1 MATVE
6 ESIREEED
14 GTLSFGNFKLTE
26 KKKVS
31 DFEHGG
37 DTYKVKTFAEITKL
51 EKNEAFLYES
61 YPGTAV
67 FHFEESEDGIMFDMD
82 AENDAQIT
90 LGLEENTKY
99 AVIIN
104 GEYAETISTGVGG
117 KLSFS
122 AASVEDEL
130 TNVEIK
136 RLD

>member
-6 ESIREEED
+6 EIIREEED
-14 GTLSFGNFKLTE
+14 GTLSFGNFKLSE

-31 DFEHGG
+31 DFGHGG

-67 FHFEESEDGIMFDMD
+67 FHFEESEDGIIFDMD

>member
-6 ESIREEED
+6 EIIREEED
-14 GTLSFGNFKLTE
+14 GTISFGNFKLSE
-26 KKKVS
+26 KQKIS

-67 FHFEESEDGIMFDMD
+67 FHFEESEDGIIFDMD

-99 AVIIN
+99 AVVIN
-104 GEYAETISTGVGG
+104 GEYAETITTGVGG

-136 RLD
+136 KLD

>member
-1 MATVE
+1 MAIVE
-6 ESIREEED
+6 EIIREEED
-14 GTLSFGNFKLTE
+14 GTISFGNFKLSS
-26 KKKVS
+26 KQKVS

-37 DTYKVKTFAEITKL
+37 DTYKVKTFEEITKL

-67 FHFEESEDGIMFDMD
+67 FHFEESEEGVVFDMD
-82 AENDAQIT
+82 AEGDAQIT
-90 LGLEENTKY
+90 IGLEENVKY
-99 AVIIN
+99 AVVIN
-104 GEYAETISTGVGG
+104 GEYAETITTGIGG

-136 RLD
+136 KLD

>member
-6 ESIREEED
+6 EIIREEED
-14 GTLSFGNFKLTE
+14 GTISFGNFKLSE
-26 KKKVS
+26 KQKVS

-37 DTYKVKTFAEITKL
+37 DTYKVKTYAEITKL

-67 FHFEESEDGIMFDMD
+67 FHFEESEDGIIFDMD

-99 AVIIN
+99 AVVIN
-104 GEYAETISTGVGG
+104 GEYAETISTGIGG

-136 RLD
+136 KLD

>member
-6 ESIREEED
+6 EIIREEED
-14 GTLSFGNFKLTE
+14 GTISFGNFKLSE
-26 KKKVS
+26 KQKVS

-67 FHFEESEDGIMFDMD
+67 FHFEESEDGIIFDMD

-99 AVIIN
+99 AVVIN
-104 GEYAETISTGVGG
+104 GEYAETISTGIGG

-136 RLD
+136 KLD

>member
-1 MATVE
+1 
-6 ESIREEED
+6 
-14 GTLSFGNFKLTE
+14 
-26 KKKVS
+26 
-31 DFEHGG
+31 
-37 DTYKVKTFAEITKL
+37 
-51 EKNEAFLYES
+51 
-61 YPGTAV
+61 
-67 FHFEESEDGIMFDMD
+67 MD

-136 RLD
+136 KLD

>member
-6 ESIREEED
+6 EIIREEED
-14 GTLSFGNFKLTE
+14 GTISFGNFKLSE
-26 KKKVS
+26 KQKVP
-31 DFEHGG
+31 DFEHAG

-67 FHFEESEDGIMFDMD
+67 FHFEESEDGIIFDMD

-104 GEYAETISTGVGG
+104 GEYAETITTGIGG

-136 RLD
+136 KLD

>member
-6 ESIREEED
+6 EIIREEED

>member
-6 ESIREEED
+6 DIIREEAD
-14 GTLSFGNFKLTE
+14 GTLSFGDFKLSE

-31 DFEHGG
+31 DFGHNG

-67 FHFEESEDGIMFDMD
+67 FNFEESDEGIKFDMD
-82 AENDAQIT
+82 AEGDAQIT
-90 LGLEENTKY
+90 VGLEENAKY

-104 GEYAETISTGVGG
+104 GEYAETITTGIGG

-136 RLD
+136 KLD

>member
-6 ESIREEED
+6 EIIREEED
-14 GTLSFGNFKLTE
+14 GTLSFGNFKLSE

-67 FHFEESEDGIMFDMD
+67 FHFEESEDGIVFDMD

>member
-6 ESIREEED
+6 EIIREEED

-37 DTYKVKTFAEITKL
+37 HTYKVKTFAEITKL

>member
-1 MATVE
+1 MAIVE
-6 ESIREEED
+6 EIIREEED
-14 GTLSFGNFKLTE
+14 GTLSFGNFHLLE
-26 KKKVS
+26 KKKIS
-31 DFEHGG
+31 DFEHRG

-67 FHFEESEDGIMFDMD
+67 FHFEESDEGIIFDMD
-82 AENDAQIT
+82 AEGDAQIT
-90 LGLEENTKY
+90 VGLEENIKY

-104 GEYAETISTGVGG
+104 GEYAETITTGVGG

-136 RLD
+136 KLD

>member
-1 MATVE
+1 MAIVE
-6 ESIREEED
+6 EIIREEED
-14 GTLSFGNFKLTE
+14 GTLSFGNFKLGE
-26 KKKVS
+26 KKKIS

-37 DTYKVKTFAEITKL
+37 DTYKVKTFSEITKL

-61 YPGTAV
+61 YPGTSV
-67 FHFEESEDGIMFDMD
+67 FHFEESEDGIVFDMD

-136 RLD
+136 KLD

>member
-6 ESIREEED
+6 EIIREEED
-14 GTLSFGNFKLTE
+14 GTISFGNFKLSE
-26 KKKVS
+26 KQKSS

-67 FHFEESEDGIMFDMD
+67 FHFEESEDGIIFDMD

-99 AVIIN
+99 AVVIN
-104 GEYAETISTGVGG
+104 GEYAETITTGVGG

-136 RLD
+136 KLD

>member
-6 ESIREEED
+6 EIIREEED
-14 GTLSFGNFKLTE
+14 GTLSFGNFKLSE

-67 FHFEESEDGIMFDMD
+67 FHFEESEDGIIFDMD

>member
-6 ESIREEED
+6 EIIREEED
-14 GTLSFGNFKLTE
+14 GTISFGNFKLSE
-26 KKKVS
+26 KQKVS

-37 DTYKVKTFAEITKL
+37 DTYKVKTYAEITKL

-67 FHFEESEDGIMFDMD
+67 FHFEESEDGIIFDMD

-99 AVIIN
+99 AVVIN
-104 GEYAETISTGVGG
+104 GEYAETITTGVGG

-136 RLD
+136 KLD

>member
-6 ESIREEED
+6 EIIREEED
-14 GTLSFGNFKLTE
+14 GTISFGNFKLSE
-26 KKKVS
+26 KQKVS

-37 DTYKVKTFAEITKL
+37 DTYKVKTYAEISKL

-67 FHFEESEDGIMFDMD
+67 FHFEESEDGIIFDMD

-99 AVIIN
+99 AVVIN
-104 GEYAETISTGVGG
+104 GEYAETISTGIGG

-136 RLD
+136 KLD